1 MTHLLGLVLTEAAH
15 GRFPEPDG
23 AVEVVAPWKQGV
35 AGVVALT
42 GRAYVATTRDAR
54 DVLAQG
60 PDGYGKALDPG
71 FIAWLAGADGWCDCL
86 DLLVAGLG
94 TGRGGPPAREDLS
107 DHRRLRHARQVRDD
121 VAVHGDDRG
130 LITLGMGI
138 GGLREIGV
146 EVPVRAR
153 NRGVGRALVADALG
167 LVAAGEPVLGAVA
180 PGNAAS
186 LRAFLAAGFRP
197 VGAVHLVR
205 PGGGG

>member
-1 MTHLLGLVLTEAAH
+1 VSHVLGHVLTDAAH

-23 AVEVVAPWKQGV
+23 GVEVVVPWKPGV

-54 DVLAQG
+54 DVLEQR

-107 DHRRLRHARQVRDD
+107 DHRRLRHARQLRDD
-121 VAVHGDDRG
+121 VVVHGDDRG
-130 LITLGMGI
+130 MITFGAGI
-138 GGLREIGV
+138 GGLKEIGV

-167 LVAAGEPVLGAVA
+167 LVPAGEPVLGAVA

-186 LRAFLAAGFRP
+186 LRAFLAAGFQP
-197 VGAVHLVR
+197 VGAAHLVR
-205 PGGGG
+205 PGGGD